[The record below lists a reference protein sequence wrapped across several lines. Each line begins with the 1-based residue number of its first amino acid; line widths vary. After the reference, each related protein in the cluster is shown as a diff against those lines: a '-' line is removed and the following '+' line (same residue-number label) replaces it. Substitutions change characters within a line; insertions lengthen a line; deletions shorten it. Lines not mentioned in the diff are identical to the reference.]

1 MATKHTKQMYV
12 VVNPQGEPIWHTL
25 SVIYHRLEPH
35 QIDDGFTTQP
45 VTVTIEL
52 NTKQDDR
59 DKTES

>member
-12 VVNPQGEPIWHTL
+12 VVNDKNEPLWSSL
-25 SVIYHRLEPH
+25 SLMPPFLDTFDNKAGYTV
-35 QIDDGFTTQP
+35 QP